1 MSETTTEKPAE
12 IAPSPAEIQQPPAQT
27 WQKPPGYDPVDLSTL
42 VTEGKLSA
50 EAVPIIEARFR
61 HLYSQAKSG
70 TEAKRKARELEEH
83 LEKLTPVVEQLA
95 ARDTARTKET
105 IETEIVRARD
115 EGRVRD
121 ELKLQQELT
130 ALSTPRVD
138 PPKEKKVEPEVY
150 VEAAQGWASETN
162 ADGTLKRPWIQE
174 NHPDNVM
181 ALGHLHRIRDEW
193 TRKGWEITPQT
204 MPVLLTEIDQR
215 MASRVQP
222 RQTTA
227 VLSTSQVRPQTKTDE
242 IVLTQD
248 QKYVAERLYGHIKE
262 PAKRHE
268 AYANALKIQGMSR

>member
-1 MSETTTEKPAE
+1 MSETTTETKSPETPAVTTE
-12 IAPSPAEIQQPPAQT
+12 APAQT
-27 WQKPPGYDPVDLSTL
+27 WQKPPGYDPVDLDAL
-42 VTEGKLSA
+42 GVTP
-50 EAVPIIEARFR
+50 EAKGAIEARIR
-61 HLYSQAKSG
+61 HLYSQAKAG
-70 TEAKRKARELEEH
+70 TEAKREARELREH

-130 ALSTPRVD
+130 AISTPKVEA
-138 PPKEKKVEPEVY
+138 PKEKKVEPEVY
-150 VEAAQGWASETN
+150 VEAAQGWATETN

-174 NHPDNVM
+174 DHPDNVM

-193 TRKGWEITPQT
+193 TRKGWEINPQT
-204 MPVLLTEIDQR
+204 MPILLTEIDQR
-215 MASRVQP
+215 MSSRTQP
-222 RQTTA
+222 RQTTTA
-227 VLSTSQVRPQTKTDE
+227 VLPTSQVRPQAKTDE
-242 IVLTQD
+242 ITLTQD